1 MTEYLFLIL
10 RCFMVTKEKYYQLLS
25 ATQIKQ
31 DCETLISLSNVLS
44 QPILA
49 LSFLPF
55 YALFADE
62 IQNTIGDKGEK
73 FVIRNDS
80 PFDISEVRAKLK
92 LFGNEKINKSKKRIL
107 SADFIQNEVF
117 KNNLRLSY
125 TKYMN
130 IHYNLGIFYLNRR
143 IIGNTQYFY
152 YMFQERNFN
161 GREYKKEEIKRFG
174 QSLGTVIG
182 SVSDGLKD
190 FLPDYNVIV
199 KNEKYNIKYKDFNTN
214 KNSFSSLSVYGKE
227 TVLLLLHI
235 LSAVNF
241 IRFILENEL
250 PEDNSYLF
258 KVKYIT
264 MYYALG
270 SIKKVLNYYSLY
282 NIVLE
287 PIFSVTLEEMLFNSE
302 VLLNSDF
309 RSCMMHYKF
318 INKGNYLI
326 KDEYLNYDIPF
337 YGLIQTFFNAMN
349 FSDFNKMIT
358 DKIIHISDSI
368 DNLLRISN
376 DDLKEL

>member
-1 MTEYLFLIL
+1 
-10 RCFMVTKEKYYQLLS
+10 MVTKEKYYQLLS
-25 ATQIKQ
+25 TTQIKR
-31 DCETLISLSNVLS
+31 DCETLLSLSNVLS

-62 IQNTIGDKGEK
+62 IQNTIGDKGDK

-92 LFGNEKINKSKKRIL
+92 LFGNDKINKSKKRIL
-107 SADFIQNEVF
+107 SADFIQNEIF
-117 KNNLRLSY
+117 SNKLRLSI
-125 TKYMN
+125 TKYLN
-130 IHYNLGIFYLNRR
+130 IHYNLGIFYLENGR

-152 YMFQERNFN
+152 YMFQGRNFN
-161 GREYKKEEIKRFG
+161 GREYKKEEIRLFG

-190 FLPDYNVIV
+190 FKSDYKVIV

-214 KNSFSSLSVYGKE
+214 KSNFSSLSVYGKE
-227 TVLLLLHI
+227 IVLLLLHV

-270 SIKKVLNYYSLY
+270 SIKKVLNYYSSY

-287 PIFSVTLEEMLFNSE
+287 PSFTGTLEKILFNSE
-302 VLLNSDF
+302 LLLNSDF
-309 RSCMMHYKF
+309 RSCMMHYEF
-318 INKGNYLI
+318 ISKGNYLI
-326 KDEYLNYDIPF
+326 KDEYLNYSIPF
-337 YGLIQTFFNAMN
+337 YGLIQTFFSDMK

-368 DNLLRISN
+368 ENLLKIN
-376 DDLKEL
+376 NNDLKEL